1 MSHLGAKSW
10 LICVLHHSFN
20 KIQLMLNVESY
31 WMLQLPCSVP
41 FKALGSHLME
51 NPRMCQLMRQHSLLV
66 CWKTGNFTLMGS
78 QFFLKNCSLHAS
90 FILSVDPNYSF
101 SAFRVF
107 FFAVSLISRITLS
120 NEAWSTDS
128 FLEDR
133 FILNLGLT
141 RTERFYLW
149 KDFRLRSFLKYC

>member
-90 FILSVDPNYSF
+90 FILSVGPNYSF

-107 FFAVSLISRITLS
+107 FCCEFDQQDHTFQWG
-120 NEAWSTDS
+120 WSTDS

-149 KDFRLRSFLKYC
+149 KDFRLRSFLKYY

>member
-31 WMLQLPCSVP
+31 WMLQFPCSVP
-41 FKALGSHLME
+41 FKALGSYLME

-78 QFFLKNCSLHAS
+78 HFFLKNCSLHAS
-90 FILSVDPNYSF
+90 FILSVGPNYSF

-107 FFAVSLISRITLS
+107 FLLWV
-120 NEAWSTDS
+120 WSAGS
-128 FLEDR
+128 HFPMRMKHWL
-133 FILNLGLT
+133 F
-141 RTERFYLW
+141 
-149 KDFRLRSFLKYC
+149 FRRSFYFELRVNPDWTLLSLEGF

>member
-1 MSHLGAKSW
+1 MFCTNVSWHCFFFSFEKHLTEHRNVSVPLTCRIYEQSRG
-10 LICVLHHSFN
+10 CVLHNSFN

-31 WMLQLPCSVP
+31 WMLQFPCSIP

-66 CWKTGNFTLMGS
+66 CWKTSNFTLMGS

-90 FILSVDPNYSF
+90 FILSVGPNYSF
-101 SAFRVF
+101 SAFRV

-120 NEAWSTDS
+120 NEDEA
-128 FLEDR
+128 
-133 FILNLGLT
+133 LT
-141 RTERFYLW
+141 LF
-149 KDFRLRSFLKYC
+149 

>member
-31 WMLQLPCSVP
+31 WILQLPCSVP

-90 FILSVDPNYSF
+90 FILSVGPNYSF

-107 FFAVSLISRITLS
+107 FL
-120 NEAWSTDS
+120 
-128 FLEDR
+128 
-133 FILNLGLT
+133 
-141 RTERFYLW
+141 LW
-149 KDFRLRSFLKYC
+149 VWAAGSHFPMRMKHWLVFRRSFYFELRVNPDWTLLSLEGF